1 MSYSYTM
8 VTTIQVSKELK
19 EKLSKRKISPKDSYE
34 EIIWDLLE
42 DTLELSEQT
51 KKEIELARKEFEKGE
66 YITHAQLKKDLD
78 L

>member
-1 MSYSYTM
+1 M
-8 VTTIQVSKELK
+8 VTTIQVSEELK

-51 KKEIELARKEFEKGE
+51 KIDISLAREEFEKGE
-66 YITHAQLKKDLD
+66 FVTHEQLKKELG